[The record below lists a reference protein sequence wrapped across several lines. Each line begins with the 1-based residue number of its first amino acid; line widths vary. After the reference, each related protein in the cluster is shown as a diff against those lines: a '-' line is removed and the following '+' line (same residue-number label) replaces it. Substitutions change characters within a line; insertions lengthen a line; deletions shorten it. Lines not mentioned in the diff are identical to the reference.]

1 MSKQKKL
8 FRVLATMSDTLE
20 VYVEAEDIDQAW
32 RIGKS
37 LDGDWFTILPD
48 TQGSDWHLD
57 DVREAKKED
66 VPTGQDI
73 YTADEEDSDE

>member
-8 FRVLATMSDTLE
+8 FLVLATMSDTLG
-20 VYVEAEDIDQAW
+20 VYVEAEDEDQAW

-37 LDGDWFTILPD
+37 LQGDWFTQLPD
-48 TQGSDWHLD
+48 YEGSDW
-57 DVREAKKED
+57 DVYDVHEAKKED

-73 YTADEEDSDE
+73 YTADEEDGDD